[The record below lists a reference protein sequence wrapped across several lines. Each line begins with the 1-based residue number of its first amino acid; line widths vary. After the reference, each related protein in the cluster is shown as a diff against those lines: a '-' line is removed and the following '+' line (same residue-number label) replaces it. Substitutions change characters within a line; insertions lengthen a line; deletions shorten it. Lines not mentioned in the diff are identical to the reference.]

1 MTDARRKSSN
11 STDGGAV
18 SVSVPL
24 SAQQIALA
32 AAEAELM
39 TVMNEMEG
47 EGLAATLS
55 LLS

>member
-47 EGLAATLS
+47 EALAATLS
-55 LLS
+55 LLL